1 MECAILRRIYTLKR
15 LQEKKKQTT
24 NKPPYVGEFF
34 SFSVHKR
41 ASLDFKFA
49 GGSSELLLDLW

>member
-1 MECAILRRIYTLKR
+1 VGFVFILQL
-15 LQEKKKQTT
+15 EKKKQTT

>member
-1 MECAILRRIYTLKR
+1 VCRVGFVFILQL
-15 LQEKKKQTT
+15 EKKKQTT